1 MTVPIPLAD
10 RPRRV
15 LDQLSCWWT
24 EPRLLEL
31 AWLTGPEL
39 DSILHG
45 LERAGLIEVHGR
57 DRISWSRSPTRC
69 RVRPTPAGTRPVPDE
84 PQRLPEASP

>member
-1 MTVPIPLAD
+1 MLIPLAD

-15 LDQLSCWWT
+15 LDQLSGWWT

-39 DSILHG
+39 DAILHG

-69 RVRPTPAGTRPVPDE
+69 RVRPITGTRPVPQLD
-84 PQRLPEASP
+84 PLRIPEAQT